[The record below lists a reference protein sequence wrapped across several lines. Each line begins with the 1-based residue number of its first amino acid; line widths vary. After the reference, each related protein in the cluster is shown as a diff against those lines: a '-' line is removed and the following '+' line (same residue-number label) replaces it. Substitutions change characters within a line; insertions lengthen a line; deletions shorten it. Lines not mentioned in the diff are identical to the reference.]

1 LNLQKPIS
9 VGLSGQ
15 MPDEQA
21 LCSQWFR
28 VRKGFDKRLWA
39 HIEY

>member
-1 LNLQKPIS
+1 
-9 VGLSGQ
+9 

-21 LCSQWFR
+21 SRNQWFR
-28 VRKGFDKRLWA
+28 VRKYLDKRLWA